1 MSSCWVFDSQLLTP
15 CAIIVGVFPSLSLSL
30 FLSSVCLLVVMR
42 RGGPQL
48 DVKAHYEVNASGCE
62 AQLRGSETEP
72 FVFKLSAAKP
82 GIIISSPMPP
92 QPRPHLS
99 SSSRRRLAS
108 QLINLQILFSI
119 KCLQKDNC
127 DFINSFLGS
136 RWCSA
141 GLPC

>member
-1 MSSCWVFDSQLLTP
+1 
-15 CAIIVGVFPSLSLSL
+15 
-30 FLSSVCLLVVMR
+30 MR

-72 FVFKLSAAKP
+72 FVFKSSAAKP
-82 GIIISSPMPP
+82 GIIISSSM
-92 QPRPHLS
+92 QPRSRLS
-99 SSSRRRLAS
+99 CSSLRRLGL

-127 DFINSFLGS
+127 DFINNFLGS
-136 RWCSA
+136 RWRSA

>member
-1 MSSCWVFDSQLLTP
+1 MSSCVDSQLLTP
-15 CAIIVGVFPSLSLSL
+15 CAITVGVFLSLSLS

-72 FVFKLSAAKP
+72 FVFKSSAAKP
-82 GIIISSPMPP
+82 GIIISSSM
-92 QPRPHLS
+92 QPRSRLS
-99 SSSRRRLAS
+99 CSSLRRLGL

-127 DFINSFLGS
+127 DFINNFLGS
-136 RWCSA
+136 RWRSA

>member
-1 MSSCWVFDSQLLTP
+1 
-15 CAIIVGVFPSLSLSL
+15 
-30 FLSSVCLLVVMR
+30 MR

-72 FVFKLSAAKP
+72 FVFKSSAAKP
-82 GIIISSPMPP
+82 GIIISSSMSL
-92 QPRPHLS
+92 QPRSRLS
-99 SSSRRRLAS
+99 CSSLRRLGL

>member
-1 MSSCWVFDSQLLTP
+1 MSSCWGFDSQLLTP
-15 CAIIVGVFPSLSLSL
+15 RAITVGVFPSLVLS
-30 FLSSVCLLVVMR
+30 FFVVCLLVVMR

-82 GIIISSPMPP
+82 GIIISSPM
-92 QPRPHLS
+92 QPHPRLS